1 MSTVSS
7 HKVPRPGQAAAI
19 EAAAS
24 KKRTQLNAQ
33 LPTGY
38 GKTFTATSI
47 YARLQAQGRVNR
59 LLYLVPSDPQLTQ
72 FVQEGKEDLADAG
85 VEGSLFVCD
94 IAYSGSAVALRQH
107 RMNTHQVFA
116 CTIQALTSGRVGAI
130 VKELMQTGL
139 WMVCVDEYHHYGL
152 DCLWG
157 KTVLAL
163 PRQFLLAMSAT
174 PYRPDDDSAFGP
186 PDVVVPYRDAVKE
199 GAVKPLT
206 CHSYDYRI
214 DALEENGEV
223 SSYTISA
230 IVDKAG
236 SDAPSKVDKIFRRMR
251 WSPKYV
257 SPLVEAPIER
267 MMLHR
272 IETGHNKLQVLVG
285 AMCCSHAELVCKQIK
300 DHIDSLYPGQLTVDW
315 VGTGQHGRSDAENR
329 SIIKKFCPD
338 KVDGRRRPEDI
349 KLDILVH
356 VGMAGEG
363 LDTVFVS
370 DVVHLNTASI
380 NNTNRQKNGR
390 AARFL
395 PGVTGVIHVDS
406 SSDFHDFVGP
416 NIELSFDYRNTKE
429 AEDDGMEIVERVS
442 KPGIKELPDE
452 PEISI
457 YNLECIRII
466 KSEVEVMAKAMI
478 QVGNWSEDLLSNEA
492 FIQKAEDMYRQMKHK
507 ELENGNDRSI
517 VAQWKESV
525 SATLGIVTQNTI
537 KAIYGDKG
545 RLPSSMAGEIMRKIN
560 TRKKREIG
568 AVDQDVTL
576 LKQHYEWLKN
586 LNSALVKGEVPQW
599 LL

>member
-1 MSTVSS
+1 MSSR
-7 HKVPRPGQAAAI
+7 KIPRPGQAAAI

-24 KKRTQLNAQ
+24 LKRAQLNAQ

-38 GKTFTATSI
+38 GKTFTAMSI
-47 YARLQAQGRVNR
+47 YAKLQSQGRVNR
-59 LLYLVPSDPQLTQ
+59 LLYLVPSDAQLTQ
-72 FVQEGKEDLADAG
+72 FVQEGKGDLLDAE
-85 VEGSLFVCD
+85 VEGPTHVCD
-94 IAYSGSAVALRQH
+94 IAYSGAAVSLRQH

-130 VKELMQTGL
+130 AKELMQTGL
-139 WMVCVDEYHHYGL
+139 WMICVDEYHHYGL

-157 KTVLAL
+157 KSVLSL

-174 PYRPDDDSAFGP
+174 PYRPDDDSAFGA
-186 PDVVVPYRDAVKE
+186 PDVKVSYRQAVQE

-223 SSYTISA
+223 SSYTIST

-236 SDAPSKVDKIFRRMR
+236 SDAPGKVEQIFREMR

-272 IETGHNKLQVLVG
+272 IETGHAKLQVLVG

-315 VGTGQHGRSDAENR
+315 VGTGQNGRPDSENKA
-329 SIIKKFCPD
+329 IIKRFCPD
-338 KVDGRRRPEDI
+338 KVDGRRRAEDI
-349 KLDILVH
+349 RLDILVH

-370 DVVHLNTASI
+370 DVVHLNNASR
-380 NNTNRQKNGR
+380 NNSNCQENGR

-416 NIELSFDYRNTKE
+416 NVELSFDYASTKE
-429 AEDDGMEIVERVS
+429 AEENGENLIQHNP
-442 KPGIKELPDE
+442 KTGLKELPDE
-452 PEISI
+452 PHIRI
-457 YNLECIRII
+457 YDMECIRII

-478 QVGNWSEDLLSNEA
+478 KVGNWSEDLLADKA
-492 FIQKAEDMYRQMKHK
+492 FIQKAEDVYRQMKHK
-507 ELENGNDRSI
+507 ELEDGNDRSI

-525 SATLGIVTQNTI
+525 GSTLGIVTKNAME
-537 KAIYGDKG
+537 AIYGQKG
-545 RLPSSMAGEIMRKIN
+545 RLPSSMAGEIKRKIN
-560 TRKKREIG
+560 TRKKRELG
-568 AVDQDVTL
+568 AVDQDVAL
-576 LKQHYEWLKN
+576 LKQHYQWLN
-586 LNSALVKGEVPQW
+586 ALNRSLINGDVPQW

>member
-1 MSTVSS
+1 MPSV
-7 HKVPRPGQAAAI
+7 KVPRPGQAAAI

-47 YARLQAQGRVNR
+47 YAKLQTQGRVNR
-59 LLYLVPSDPQLTQ
+59 LLYLVPSDAQLVQ
-72 FVQEGKEDLADAG
+72 FVQEGKADLFDAG
-85 VEGSLFVCD
+85 VEGSHFVCD
-94 IAYSGSAVALRQH
+94 IAYSGSAVTLRQH
-107 RMNTHQVFA
+107 RMNSHQVFA
-116 CTIQALTSGRVGAI
+116 CTIQALTAGRVGAI

-139 WMVCVDEYHHYGL
+139 WMICVDEYHHYGL

-157 KTVLAL
+157 KTVLSL
-163 PRQFLLAMSAT
+163 SRQFLLAMSAT
-174 PYRPDDDSAFGP
+174 PYRPGDDSAFGP
-186 PDVVVPYRDAVKE
+186 PDVSVSYRDAVQE

-223 SSYTISA
+223 SSYTIST

-236 SDAPSKVDKIFRRMR
+236 SDVPGKVEQIFRDMR

-272 IETGHNKLQVLVG
+272 IETGQNKLQVLVG

-300 DHIDSLYPGQLTVDW
+300 DHIDSLYPGQLAVDW
-315 VGTGQHGRSDAENR
+315 VGTGPNGRSDGENK

-338 KVDGRRRPEDI
+338 KMDGMRRAEDI

-370 DVVHLNTASI
+370 DVVHLNTASL
-380 NNTNRQKNGR
+380 NNSNRQENGR

-395 PGVTGVIHVDS
+395 PGVTGVVHVDS

-416 NIELSFDYRNTKE
+416 NVELSFDYSSTE
-429 AEDDGMEIVERVS
+429 EAAEDGREVVEHRS
-442 KPGIKELPDE
+442 NTGLKKLPDE
-452 PEISI
+452 PSI
-457 YNLECIRII
+457 RIYDMECIRII

-478 QVGNWSEDLLSNEA
+478 KVANWSEDLLIDTA

-507 ELENGNDRSI
+507 ELEQGNDRSV
-517 VAQWKESV
+517 VAQWKDTVGS
-525 SATLGIVTQNTI
+525 TLGIVTKNAME
-537 KAIYGDKG
+537 AIYGQKG
-545 RLPSSMAGEIMRKIN
+545 RLPSSMAGEIKRKIN
-560 TRKKREIG
+560 TKKKRDLG
-568 AVDQDVTL
+568 GVDQDVAL
-576 LKQHYEWLKN
+576 LKQHYQWLN
-586 LNSALVKGEVPQW
+586 TLNQSLINGDVPQW